1 MNRVYKVIY
10 NRARNLYQ
18 VVSEIVH
25 SRGKTKSLTA
35 QHRHDRL
42 TTSILIALFAM
53 GTSLPVGWAAVTQG
67 DTNAVSGGAVYAEV
81 RPTNDT
87 TTAYV
92 KSNQTTAQNLTKL
105 DTQVKQNAAAIAQK
119 ADTTA
124 LDAKANTSMD
134 NLTDAGKQVIQ
145 ALLAIQGSDNVTVSS
160 TADDTNKTKTFT
172 ITVKI
177 DDTVA
182 SGKTGLVTSGTVY
195 SEVRPSKDGTYADGT
210 YVKIAKTTGENLIA
224 LDNQVST
231 NTTAINGL
239 KDLSNISTKGKTVI
253 KKLLSVVGD
262 NDQVTVTPS
271 DDTTSGTRTYKV
283 TVKKD
288 GAITADSD
296 NLVTGKTVYEY
307 LSTNIGTLAQ
317 NGNYIKQADSV
328 SANLSTLDTQIKNV
342 IDAVGLDPDNT
353 KTSYT
358 SKLNKYFKVN
368 PKVTTDTTTTYEP
381 DAAANGTNSVAIG
394 PSAQAGEKTTDT
406 TTSTST
412 TTVTGGTS
420 STAIGDSAKANGNQ
434 SVALGYNSQVLNA
447 SGSTTAVSGST
458 AIGNGAKVEGSSDS
472 TALGTSATVDTASN
486 AMALGRSATINKTA
500 TSGVAI
506 GNGAVT
512 GSADTTKTV
521 DNVTYNVKAAGG
533 VDSVAIGTNASSAGN
548 TSIALGNGAA
558 IENDTNGNYQAVVKS
573 DDVAIGTGAKTS
585 ASDSSTAIGKEA
597 KVSQSTDAMAIGSG
611 AKVTTANNAMA
622 LGKDATA
629 DSAADSIAMGTK
641 AKTISAD
648 TIAIGQSTSAEG
660 ANSVVIG
667 KNAKTITEGGNA
679 IGSGSAASGNSTAI
693 GQSATANNYN
703 AVAIGNNATAN
714 ADKSISLGYN
724 AGVGTSEGKG
734 ETQNAGSLIAIGT
747 SSGNN
752 VSGMQN
758 VAIGEGAGSNVKS
771 SYNIAIGT
779 QAGYGINYASDD
791 KTQNGFNV
799 SVGYKA
805 NYQENSAN
813 IMYSTALGNE
823 ANASNYSVAVGNRAK
838 AGGAHTVAIGED
850 AQAADASSV
859 ALGQNASAADGNI
872 AIGNG
877 SSAPAVS
884 TLGTV
889 KTVTVDGTTVNYVYD
904 ANGNQFKSAFTY
916 KPLQADSHYVS
927 VGSGTLTRRISN
939 VADGVFDS
947 DAATVGQLNSLNEL
961 LQATD
966 TKVGLNKAYFEEKFT
981 NLNTTIDA
989 SKTHYFSI
997 SESSDNLSANKDN
1010 KGAISNKADAM
1021 AIGPNANAT
1030 NVKSLA
1036 VGNNVYANGLR
1047 SIAIGTAPNPTKDS
1061 AGTTT
1066 THNTSADGENSI
1078 ALGTSTTAQAANSI
1092 AIGTRAQTYTTDT
1105 TGNTSVSSVAIGNL
1119 ATTAGNQSVALGYNA
1134 TVKYNYGTAI
1144 GAEALASGDDAVAIG
1159 KGSKAYSTDSTAIG
1173 QDNSIT
1179 GNNVY
1184 GLGSS
1189 NEMKGKWGAIT
1200 QSGVSGYKNII
1211 TSVSDQDTTNALTG
1225 IYMTGNSNTLNQN
1238 VKYNVMQDITVQGSS
1253 NTIDGGAGGTS
1264 SHQNT
1269 LSQIAV
1275 VGFGNTVQGKS
1286 SDNGKTNSIK
1296 DVTIL
1301 GYNNKVDANTDTT
1314 VDFSNT
1320 QILGNNVA
1328 ATLGN
1333 SVYLGNNA
1341 AYVQPNGPDQN
1352 AIDAA
1357 KTKADTAAEASDEY
1371 KAAVTD
1377 EDKATIKAQYE
1388 AKYLYKLRVQAMEAK
1403 GTTAGMNSYNTD
1415 ETYGNGTN
1423 YTYAGSN
1430 PTGVITVG
1438 SVGSERRIQNVAAGL
1453 VSATS
1458 TDAVNGSQLYAL
1470 TRQIR
1475 FGGDNSTFGKTT
1487 AADDQNV
1494 VARGSNET
1502 ISITGGSDA
1511 VTASTTDGKTTYT
1524 VDAAKLTGN
1533 NIAVVADKDANALHV
1548 QLASNLKDLNTAQLG
1563 SGNGESYKETIK
1575 LDGTGTSGGQMTLAS
1590 ADGTVKT
1597 TLDTTGITIANGP
1610 KFTSSGIDAANQQI
1624 HRVTAGTDDADA
1636 ANVGQV
1642 NAAAAEATTEV
1653 KAGTNASL
1661 GTVETNANDKHKIYT
1676 VNVDNLAVKANG
1688 TGTTTVALANGIN
1701 FKNGT
1706 NTTSA
1711 VDSNGNVTIDT
1722 KNLALKANGT
1732 NTATVTMDNGI
1743 NFKNGTNTTA
1753 TVGADGTVTI
1763 SASHNKLDSASYAA
1777 SKPSDTSNQTTVKLK
1792 DTDNNETTLNLTDTY
1807 TTVSKNTDHTISFK
1821 RNDGST
1827 PVSISL
1833 DDLNGASKEALT
1845 AAAAKATTTVI
1856 QGNNVDS
1863 VEDDTTSADGHHI
1876 YKVNVSNLGV
1886 KVADGQKKSVALSD
1900 GLVFGNGTNT
1910 TASVGDNGAITF
1922 NVSNEAIKTQAKDA
1936 IDVVKGNDNV
1946 TIDTTTSTDGTK
1958 KTFTI
1963 SAKDTYTT
1971 VTKDDDKK
1979 TVTFTRNDGNSQ
1991 TVSLND
1997 LGGITAAQDKYITG
2011 GTVSYDTN
2019 GNGTAALTGTNG
2031 ITASITGLKDTKVSS
2046 GAATYVG
2053 TQGDASGS
2061 ATLTMNDG
2069 SKATIS
2075 GLKDDYITSAA
2086 VGTETNHVTMT
2097 RLGGTVDLNLNPIL
2111 EKYSLSDYHL
2121 VGAGTTHDQP
2131 YAVDSN
2137 GTVTLNVVDDKNPT
2151 GTPKTIQIT
2160 GLASQTGVNAGRTT
2174 VTSSDSSVKVLDS
2187 TANSDTHTYDIKVD
2201 YSKIPANMKV
2211 QYSGDNGTSGSN
2223 TMNTATA
2230 FSGTANQIVTTA
2242 TDGKVSFK
2250 LADDIS
2256 GIKSVTTGYSKLN
2269 TDGLT
2274 VTNGPTFTKS
2284 NIDAN
2289 SQQIHRVTAGTV
2301 DTDAANVGQ
2310 VKAAT
2315 TAVKAGTNASLGTT
2329 TTDATDNHKIYTV
2342 NVDNLALSQNDAK
2355 VGTGVALK
2363 NGLNFKDGT
2372 NTTASVTAD
2381 GKVSFSISN
2390 DAIKAQAKD
2399 AVVLAGGDN
2408 VTIGT
2413 PTDEN
2418 NVKTYTV
2425 SVSDLKLQADGAD
2438 KATRKL
2444 ADGINFAGGTNTM
2457 ADVTADGKVT
2467 YDLKDSISLNQV
2479 QTGESKL
2486 NTNGLTIT
2494 GGPKVL
2500 KSGIDAG
2507 NKQITNVASGG
2518 TVESN
2523 AATIGDLKKAIETAS
2538 AGTTASGFKTK
2549 GNYGEAVT
2557 SRLDKQLN
2565 VVGDVDT
2572 TKVAKDDLS
2581 NGNVGVVTSTDM
2593 NGNATL
2599 TVKLNKD
2606 INLGENGSV
2615 TTGSTLM
2622 NKTGITNGNMSLGAD
2637 GLTIQNGPKFTNN
2650 GINAANQKV
2659 TGVANGTDPNDAVN
2673 VSQLE
2678 AVKSD
2683 VTAGWK
2689 IAGKNALG
2697 TDLTANIGKGKTVSY
2712 AGGKYATATLS
2723 VDSTTGNATVAVNAV
2738 TNTLSVGAD
2747 GKITSNGDGLT
2758 TTGAVKDAIN
2768 GAYWTIQAGN
2778 ATGNA
2783 QKVSAGST
2791 ITFNAGSNLS
2801 LSQDGTK
2808 FTYALNTDLQDMT
2821 SVTAKDQKDNTAV
2834 LTGEGL
2840 KVSDKDGNS
2849 LTQHATEIRL
2859 HDATKAAT
2867 DTTTDVV
2874 LNKQGL
2880 QNGGHTIT
2888 GVANGTVDA
2897 NSQDAI
2903 NGSQL
2908 YELQQKVTNG
2918 WKITGDDTT
2927 KASNIGNDKTVS
2939 FVNGDNSYIKAKV
2952 DTTNTGATVSY
2963 TAQTASL
2970 TTTDGKAALTGTTDG
2985 LVTGTNLTSVL
2996 NSLSWT
3002 AQSSQVGSG
3011 QNNGSTLQSITAGSK
3026 VGFIAGNNMILTQ
3039 DGTNFTYALN
3049 SSLTGMNTIAFT
3061 GLGSGAS
3068 NLTIGLQN
3076 GGGANPDKG
3085 YYITGLSNTKWDQSN
3100 YEGTR
3105 AATEAQLREAIDK
3118 VSAATGTGGFG
3129 LTADDGANNGGEKK
3143 VTQTLGRTIAIQ
3155 GDGTYG
3161 ADGTVVKQGNIS
3173 TVAYTDNAGPT
3184 GAIKVKLNN
3193 DIDLSEAGSLT
3204 IGASKVSAGSIVL
3217 DNTGDAAKKI
3227 ALNSTAGTASIG
3239 GVTVNGAA
3247 KTVMGLANTTWDG
3260 TAVSGRAA
3268 TEDQLAKAISD
3279 ASTQASNS
3287 ELHIR
3292 KGTYDVGK
3300 DKDGQDLA
3308 DPKGKNSVSIDVVN
3322 AKGAVDGQ
3330 VVINDVAKASELG
3343 TVGELADN
3351 LKNPAGGS
3359 TTVVQA
3365 VNKVNQKVDDS
3376 LKQVNGDVTNAVTEA
3391 KKHTEVQS
3399 VDSDN
3404 NVTIDGT
3411 TTNADGGTVYKLGLN
3426 KQHMNL
3432 DKVHIYGTEGK
3443 VTAKDVEAETVKTG
3457 NTTVADGR
3465 VVVGGDGDN
3474 GIKIEANGDQQTIS
3488 GLSNTTWNGR
3498 AVSGRAATE
3507 DQLQQA
3513 VENATATAAQ
3523 NEQHIQ
3529 AGNYNVGQGK
3539 GLDGKAIDK
3548 NSVAINV
3555 VSGDGTKPGDV
3566 KGQVVINNV
3575 AKADELGDVAK
3586 LNDTVKNADGR
3597 PTSTVDAINNLDK
3610 RVETTVGDNVYSGV
3624 KGKEIADG
3632 DSATTAIGKL
3642 NNRMNDIYT
3651 TAGQHSSVSTADTNL
3666 TLSESKNA
3674 SGGTDYKIGL
3684 NKDQINL
3691 GNLTIKGN
3699 EGSIEAKSIKSDSFT
3714 AGDTVVNKDGI
3725 KVGDQSALTG
3735 DSLKVNGKTYVDD
3748 KGVNANGQ
3756 VIRNV
3761 GDGKD
3766 DGDVV
3771 NVKQVNDLAAR
3782 QGEVI
3787 GQNAAHINQLDRAV
3801 NRLDSRINRVGAG
3814 AAALAALHPGN
3825 YDPDDKVDFAAG
3837 FGNYRGESAAAVGM
3851 YYHPD
3856 ETTTMSVGASFGGG
3870 ENMVNAGIT
3879 WKMGKDSGHMRTQAA
3894 TKAVPVQ
3901 FVAAPTQTTQPTG
3914 QIEGTKTPQPVT
3926 AVTTTASGQQVPI
3939 VAAYLPSVDNSTR
3952 AENDELKELLARQTA
3967 ILEKL
3972 AEQKTAAAPA
3982 AAAAPVSG
3990 EDLFP
3995 DVPENHWAYDFVAKL
4010 AKAGALKDCR
4020 VEDPANNPMLT
4031 RNDFAQ
4037 ILYTALKNGATKNPA
4052 LNKDNGLNRLASEF
4066 RAELK
4071 NVKR

>member
-1 MNRVYKVIY
+1 MYTELRSGITSTNTID
-10 NRARNLYQ
+10 A
-18 VVSEIVH
+18 
-25 SRGKTKSLTA
+25 GKT
-35 QHRHDRL
+35 
-42 TTSILIALFAM
+42 
-53 GTSLPVGWAAVTQG
+53 V
-67 DTNAVSGGAVYAEV
+67 
-81 RPTNDT
+81 
-87 TTAYV
+87 
-92 KSNQTTAQNLTKL
+92 AQNLNAL
-105 DTQVKQNAAAIAQK
+105 DQAIGKIAADGTYNYIAASNPVSTNLTTLDIQVKTNAAAISTETTARTN
-119 ADTTA
+119 ADTA
-124 LDAKANTSMD
+124 L
-134 NLTDAGKQVIQ
+134 
-145 ALLAIQGSDNVTVSS
+145 SD
-160 TADDTNKTKTFT
+160 
-172 ITVKI
+172 
-177 DDTVA
+177 
-182 SGKTGLVTSGTVY
+182 
-195 SEVRPSKDGTYADGT
+195 R
-210 YVKIAKTTGENLIA
+210 
-224 LDNQVST
+224 
-231 NTTAINGL
+231 
-239 KDLSNISTKGKTVI
+239 
-253 KKLLSVVGD
+253 
-262 NDQVTVTPS
+262 
-271 DDTTSGTRTYKV
+271 
-283 TVKKD
+283 
-288 GAITADSD
+288 
-296 NLVTGKTVYEY
+296 
-307 LSTNIGTLAQ
+307 IGTLDA
-317 NGNYIKQADSV
+317 NGKYIQKDASI
-328 SANLSTLDTQIKNV
+328 SSNLSTLDTQVKSNAGAIQTNTSNISTNTTNISANKTA
-342 IDAVGLDPDNT
+342 IDELKTSTTTNLATKADVNASNLTSLSDTDLTAWGTALGKGTIAAGSKQLVTGETIYNELTNELTPTGTVYYISSAKTTAARLTTLDNT
-353 KTSYT
+353 LKTFADQLGVDLSNNTNLANQLY
-358 SKLNKYFKVN
+358 KYFKVN
-368 PKVTTDTTTTYEP
+368 PKVTTDTTTTYDH

-394 PSAQAGEKTTDT
+394 PSAQAGEKTTDA
-406 TTSTST
+406 TTSA

-420 STAIGDSAKANGNQ
+420 STAIGDSAKANGDQ
-434 SVALGYNSQVLNA
+434 SVALGYNSQVLNV
-447 SGSTTAVSGST
+447 SGSTTAVSGSN
-458 AIGNGAKVEGSSDS
+458 AIGNGAKVEGGSDS
-472 TALGTSATVDTASN
+472 TALGTNAAVDTASN
-486 AMALGRSATINKTA
+486 AMALGTSATINKTA

-533 VDSVAIGTNASSAGN
+533 EDSVAIGTSASNAGN
-548 TSIALGNGAA
+548 TSIALGKGAA
-558 IENDTNGNYQAVVKS
+558 IENDTDGSYQAVVKS
-573 DDVAIGTGAKTS
+573 DDIAIGTGAKTS
-585 ASDSSTAIGKEA
+585 ASDSSTAIGKSA
-597 KVSQSTDAMAIGSG
+597 TVSQSTDAMAIGSSATVG
-611 AKVTTANNAMA
+611 ASSNNAMA
-622 LGKDATA
+622 LGKGAA
-629 DSAADSIAMGTK
+629 VSSGAADSIAMGTS
-641 AKTISAD
+641 AKTVSAD
-648 TIAIGQSTSAEG
+648 TIAIGQNTSATG

-667 KNAKTITEGGNA
+667 KGATTTVEGGNA
-679 IGSGSAASGNSTAI
+679 IGSSSTASGSSTAI

-714 ADKSISLGYN
+714 ADKSISLGYE

-758 VAIGEGAGSNVKS
+758 VAIGENAGSNVKS
-771 SYNIAIGT
+771 SYNVAIGS

-791 KTQNGFNV
+791 KSQNGYNV
-799 SVGYKA
+799 SIGYRA

-813 IMYSTALGNE
+813 IMFSTALGNE
-823 ANASNYSVAVGNRAK
+823 ANASNYA
-838 AGGAHTVAIGED
+838 VAIGD
-850 AQAADASSV
+850 KAKASGTYSLALGDTAQANDTESIAF
-859 ALGQNASAADGNI
+859 GHNASASDGNI

-889 KTVTVDGTTVNYVYD
+889 KAVTVDGTTVNYVYD

-916 KPLQADSHYVS
+916 KPLQADSHYIS
-927 VGSGTLTRRISN
+927 VGNSTLTRRISN

-966 TKVGLNKAYFEEKFT
+966 TKVGLTKDYFEQKFT
-981 NLNTTIDA
+981 DLNTTIDS

-997 SESSDNLSANKDN
+997 SESSDNLSGNKDN
-1010 KGAISNKADAM
+1010 TGATSNKADAM

-1036 VGNNVYANGLR
+1036 VGNNVYATGLR
-1047 SIAIGTAPNPTKDS
+1047 SIAIGTAPNPTTDA
-1061 AGTTT
+1061 AGKTT
-1066 THNTSADGENSI
+1066 THNTSAEGENSI
-1078 ALGTSTTAQAANSI
+1078 ALGTSTTAQADNSV

-1105 TGNTSVSSVAIGNL
+1105 KSGKTGARSVAIGNL
-1119 ATTAGNQSVALGYNA
+1119 ATTAGDESVALGYSA

-1144 GAEALASGDDAVAIG
+1144 GKEALASGVDAVAIG
-1159 KGSKAYSTDSTAIG
+1159 KGSKAYSTDSMAIG
-1173 QDNSIT
+1173 QDNTVI

-1189 NEMKGKWGAIT
+1189 NSFSGEWESII
-1200 QSGVSGYKNII
+1200 QSGVSGYKNTI

-1225 IYMTGNSNTLNQN
+1225 IYMTGNSNIFNQN

-1269 LSQIAV
+1269 LSQIAI
-1275 VGFGNTVQGKS
+1275 VGSGNTVQGKS
-1286 SDNGKTNSIK
+1286 SDDGKTNNIK

-1320 QILGNNVA
+1320 QILGNNVT

-1341 AYVQPNGPDQN
+1341 AYVQPNGPAQD
-1352 AIDAA
+1352 AIDPA

-1371 KAAVTD
+1371 KAATKD

-1415 ETYGNGTN
+1415 ETYGNGTS

-1430 PTGVITVG
+1430 PAGVVTVG

-1475 FGGDNSTFGKTT
+1475 FGGDNSSFGKTT
-1487 AADDQNV
+1487 AAEDQNV

-1511 VTASTTDGKTTYT
+1511 VTSSTYT

-1563 SGNGESYKETIK
+1563 SGSGDSYKETIK
-1575 LDGTGTSGGQMTLAS
+1575 LDGTDTTNGGTLELKDATGANGVTLRTSGTTTTADVNGTATTRLLVNDKTVATTDDGLKFGGDTGTDSALKLNNKLNVKGGTTDASKLTDNNIGVVSDGSGTLTVKLNKNVNLGTDGS
-1590 ADGTVKT
+1590 LTTGTVSAT
-1597 TLDTTGITIANGP
+1597 TVATGSSTLDTNGLTITGGP
-1610 KFTSSGIDAANQQI
+1610 KFTSNGINANNQQI
-1624 HRVTAGTDDADA
+1624 KGVTAGTDDTDA
-1636 ANVGQV
+1636 ANYSQIKK
-1642 NAAAAEATTEV
+1642 ATTTLTTGKNGNV
-1653 KAGTNASL
+1653 NVTTNTTPTAD
-1661 GTVETNANDKHKIYT
+1661 GHTNYT
-1676 VNVDNLAVKANG
+1676 IAVDNLKLKAT
-1688 TGTTTVALANGIN
+1688 TGDTSVALADGIN

-1711 VDSNGNVTIDT
+1711 VDASGNVTIDT
-1722 KNLALKANGT
+1722 KNLTLKANGGT
-1732 NTATVTMDNGI
+1732 PATVTMYGGI
-1743 NFKNGTNTTA
+1743 NFKDGKNTTA
-1753 TVGADGTVTI
+1753 SVGTDGTVTI
-1763 SASHNKLDSASYAA
+1763 NATHNKLDSASYTA
-1777 SKPSDTSNQTTVKLK
+1777 SKPSDASNQTTVKLK
-1792 DTDNNETTLNLTDTY
+1792 DTDGNETTLNLTDTY
-1807 TTVSKNTDHTISFK
+1807 TSVSKNTDHTITFK
-1821 RNDGST
+1821 RNDGSD

-1845 AAAAKATTTVI
+1845 TAAAKATTTVI

-1863 VEDDTTSADGHHI
+1863 VDDTTSADGHHI

-1922 NVSNEAIKTQAKDA
+1922 NVSNDAIKTQAKDA
-1936 IDVVKGNDNV
+1936 INVVKGNNNV
-1946 TIDTTTSTDGTK
+1946 TVDTTTSTDGLS

-1963 SAKDTYTT
+1963 SATHNTLKSATLTKGANDVSTLTITGNDGDSASVNIKNTHLT
-1971 VTKDDDKK
+1971 VTKDSNAK
-1979 TVTFTRNDGNSQ
+1979 TVTFTSNDG
-1991 TVSLND
+1991 T
-1997 LGGITAAQDKYITG
+1997 TP
-2011 GTVSYDTN
+2011 
-2019 GNGTAALTGTNG
+2019 
-2031 ITASITGLKDTKVSS
+2031 
-2046 GAATYVG
+2046 AT
-2053 TQGDASGS
+2053 
-2061 ATLTMNDG
+2061 TL
-2069 SKATIS
+2069 
-2075 GLKDDYITSAA
+2075 
-2086 VGTETNHVTMT
+2086 
-2097 RLGGTVDLNLNPIL
+2097 
-2111 EKYSLSDYHL
+2111 SLSDF
-2121 VGAGTTHDQP
+2121 GA
-2131 YAVDSN
+2131 A
-2137 GTVTLNVVDDKNPT
+2137 
-2151 GTPKTIQIT
+2151 
-2160 GLASQTGVNAGRTT
+2160 
-2174 VTSSDSSVKVLDS
+2174 S
-2187 TANSDTHTYDIKVD
+2187 TAD
-2201 YSKIPANMKV
+2201 
-2211 QYSGDNGTSGSN
+2211 
-2223 TMNTATA
+2223 MN
-2230 FSGTANQIVTTA
+2230 
-2242 TDGKVSFK
+2242 
-2250 LADDIS
+2250 
-2256 GIKSVTTGYSKLN
+2256 
-2269 TDGLT
+2269 
-2274 VTNGPTFTKS
+2274 
-2284 NIDAN
+2284 
-2289 SQQIHRVTAGTV
+2289 
-2301 DTDAANVGQ
+2301 AA
-2310 VKAAT
+2310 KAAAST
-2315 TAVKAGTNASLGTT
+2315 EIKAGTNASLGTVET
-2329 TTDATDNHKIYTV
+2329 NQTDQHKIYTV
-2342 NVDNLALSQNDAK
+2342 NVDNLGLKQN
-2355 VGTGVALK
+2355 GTAAGTVTLANGV
-2363 NGLNFKDGT
+2363 NFADGT
-2372 NTTASVTAD
+2372 NTSA
-2381 GKVSFSISN
+2381 
-2390 DAIKAQAKD
+2390 
-2399 AVVLAGGDN
+2399 
-2408 VTIGT
+2408 
-2413 PTDEN
+2413 
-2418 NVKTYTV
+2418 TV
-2425 SVSDLKLQADGAD
+2425 S
-2438 KATRKL
+2438 
-2444 ADGINFAGGTNTM
+2444 
-2457 ADVTADGKVT
+2457 DGKVT
-2467 YDLKDSISLNQV
+2467 FDLKKDITGIDTVTASNSIQAGNVKVGKQGTDSKNYVTGLDNKDWTVGQTTYEAGRAATEDQLKAVSDKVASGFQV
-2479 QTGESKL
+2479 TDGTTSANIGTDKKVTF
-2486 NTNGLTIT
+2486 TNGNYTTAKVAQATDGANVQYDINTATLNAGSDGQITAPTIDGVAT
-2494 GGPKVL
+2494 AANVASAINSAAWNIKANDGAATAIKAGTTVGL
-2500 KSGIDAG
+2500 KAG
-2507 NKQITNVASGG
+2507 NNLTLSQSDTDFTYTLNDTLTGIKSLATVAQDGVTTTLTAGGVTIASSGTGNKSVSLTADGLNNGGKQITDVESGGDTDTNAANISDVKRLVQASASGTTETG
-2518 TVESN
+2518 FNVKGDD
-2523 AATIGDLKKAIETAS
+2523 ATAKKVKL
-2538 AGTTASGFKTK
+2538 G
-2549 GNYGEAVT
+2549 
-2557 SRLDKQLN
+2557 KQLN
-2565 VVGDVDT
+2565 VVGGTNDT
-2572 TKVAKDDLS
+2572 DKLS
-2581 NGNVGVVTSTDM
+2581 NGNIGVVTTDDGQ
-2593 NGNATL
+2593 GNATL
-2599 TVKLNKD
+2599 TVKLNKN
-2606 INLGENGSV
+2606 INLDSVKAGNTTLDTNGVSNGKMSLTGTGMTITDTDASKQVSV
-2615 TTGSTLM
+2615 TTNGVSMGSQRIQNVANAEVDTDAATLGQVKNARTVVAGGSNVASVTSSEGANNQMTYTVNVNNLSVKANKEAAKSVTLKNGLTFNNGTNTTASVGNNGEVKYDLNSTL
-2622 NKTGITNGNMSLGAD
+2622 TGLTSVTAGNSTLDTN
-2637 GLTIQNGPKFTNN
+2637 GLTIKEGT
-2650 GINAANQKV
+2650 ASKV
-2659 TGVANGTDPNDAVN
+2659 VITSGNVTMGGNVIHNVGAGQVGTDAVN
-2673 VSQLE
+2673 KDQLDALQTQVNGGWNLAGNNAE
-2678 AVKSD
+2678 GTA
-2683 VTAGWK
+2683 VTAK
-2689 IAGKNALG
+2689 IGA
-2697 TDLTANIGKGKTVSY
+2697 GKTVTY
-2712 AGGKYATATLS
+2712 GDGNYTKS
-2723 VDSTTGNATVAVNAV
+2723 VVTKDDSTGNATVKVDV
-2738 TNTLSVGAD
+2738 
-2747 GKITSNGDGLT
+2747 
-2758 TTGAVKDAIN
+2758 TTGTFGSGTGDKAGTVTATANGLATTQDVADAIN
-2768 GAYWTIQAGN
+2768 SASWTIQDGN
-2778 ATGNA
+2778 NPGNA
-2783 QKVSAGST
+2783 QQVKAGDTVSLKAGD
-2791 ITFNAGSNLS
+2791 NLS
-2801 LSQDGTK
+2801 LDQNGK
-2808 FTYALNTDLQDMT
+2808 GFTYKLNKTLDGMT
-2821 SVTAKDQKDNTAV
+2821 SVTTVDDKQNTSV
-2834 LTGEGL
+2834 LNSEGL
-2840 KVSDKDGNS
+2840 KVSDKEGNS
-2849 LTQHATEIRL
+2849 LTQHATEIRI
-2859 HDATKAAT
+2859 HDSSAKKD

-2874 LNKQGL
+2874 LKKDGL
-2880 QNGGHTIT
+2880 HNGGHTIT
-2888 GVANGTVDA
+2888 GVADGTIGE

-2903 NGSQL
+2903 NGSQF
-2908 YELQQKVTNG
+2908 YKLQQTVTNG
-2918 WKITGDDTT
+2918 GWNITGEDTSKST
-2927 KASNIGNDKTVS
+2927 HIGNDKTVS
-2939 FVNGDNSYIKAKV
+2939 FKNGANTTVEVSGADTGVDVKVNVNTTAISTGDDHKAAAS
-2952 DTTNTGATVSY
+2952 GSGLATANDVVSAINNAAWNVKKNGE
-2963 TAQTASL
+2963 TAQQV
-2970 TTTDGKAALTGTTDG
+2970 KAGDT
-2985 LVTGTNLTSVL
+2985 VT
-2996 NSLSWT
+2996 
-3002 AQSSQVGSG
+3002 
-3011 QNNGSTLQSITAGSK
+3011 
-3026 VGFIAGNNMILTQ
+3026 FDAGNNIVLTQ
-3039 DGTNFTYALN
+3039 NGTSFTYGLASDVNTKSIRLGG
-3049 SSLTGMNTIAFT
+3049 SQDTSGSWTGGIF
-3061 GLGSGAS
+3061 
-3068 NLTIGLQN
+3068 IGKQI
-3076 GGGANPDKG
+3076 GGGANHNEG
-3085 YYITGLSNTKWDQSN
+3085 NYITGLDNTSWDLSKVVDN
-3100 YEGTR
+3100 R
-3105 AATEAQLREAIDK
+3105 AATEAQLKAAINQITLKEQNGGFALKDESGTEKGK
-3118 VSAATGTGGFG
+3118 VS
-3129 LTADDGANNGGEKK
+3129 
-3143 VTQTLGRTIAIQ
+3143 QTLGNAIAIV
-3155 GDGTYG
+3155 GDTEYESDGKTVKKAG
-3161 ADGTVVKQGNIS
+3161 NITTEADGTNVG
-3173 TVAYTDNAGPT
+3173 G
-3184 GAIKVKLNN
+3184 IKVKLNKN
-3193 DIDLSEAGSLT
+3193 LDLSDEGSLRV
-3204 IGASKVSAGSIVL
+3204 GSSKVSNGAIQLGE
-3217 DNTGDAAKKI
+3217 DASANKI
-3227 ALNSTAGTASIG
+3227 LMDSTNGTASIG
-3239 GVTVNGAA
+3239 GVTVNGAE
-3247 KTVMGLANTTWDG
+3247 KTVNGLSNTKWTGKAVDG
-3260 TAVSGRAA
+3260 QAA
-3268 TEDQLAKAISD
+3268 TENQLVEAINEAK
-3279 ASTQASNS
+3279 TQAANS
-3287 ELHIR
+3287 ELHIK
-3292 KGTYDVGK
+3292 KGVYAIGK
-3300 DKDGQDLA
+3300 DSNGQDIT
-3308 DPKGKNSVSIDVVN
+3308 DKTSKNSVSIDVVN

-3351 LKNPAGGS
+3351 LKNPNGGP

-3432 DKVHIYGTEGK
+3432 DKIHIYGTEGK

-3465 VVVGGDGDN
+3465 VVVGGDN
-3474 GIKIEANGDQQTIS
+3474 GIKIEANDGQQTIS
-3488 GLSNTTWNGR
+3488 GLSNRTWNGR

-3539 GLDGKAIDK
+3539 GLDGKAIGK

-3575 AKADELGDVAK
+3575 AKADELGNVAK

-3610 RVETTVGDNVYSGV
+3610 RVETKVGDNVYSNV
-3624 KGKEIADG
+3624 AGKEIADG

-3651 TAGQHSSVSTADTNL
+3651 TAGQHSSVSTTDTNL

-3691 GNLTIKGN
+3691 GNVTIKGN
-3699 EGSIEAKSIKSDSFT
+3699 EGSIETKSIKSDSFT

-3748 KGVNANGQ
+3748 KGVDANGQ

-3766 DGDVV
+3766 DGDAV

-3837 FGNYRGESAAAVGM
+3837 FGNYRGASAAAVGM

-3914 QIEGTKTPQPVT
+3914 KTEGTKTPQPVT

-3939 VAAYLPSVDNSTR
+3939 VAAYLPSVDNSTQ

>member
-35 QHRHDRL
+35 QHRHERL

-53 GTSLPVGWAAVTQG
+53 GTSLPVGWAA
-67 DTNAVSGGAVYAEV
+67 DTAG
-81 RPTNDT
+81 TT
-87 TTAYV
+87 TTATDPTTVEDAKVDASNLSDKNKTAWRTALGGGEVAEDDAKLIAGQDIYKELRPIAATSETLTYV
-92 KSNQTTAQNLTKL
+92 SADKSTADNLKNLDIQLGTNTTAISTLNTTIGTITSGTYTTDSTVAGNLGKL
-105 DTQVKQNAAAIAQK
+105 DTQVEKNAEQLKKNAE
-119 ADTTA
+119 
-124 LDAKANTSMD
+124 
-134 NLTDAGKQVIQ
+134 
-145 ALLAIQGSDNVTVSS
+145 
-160 TADDTNKTKTFT
+160 
-172 ITVKI
+172 
-177 DDTVA
+177 
-182 SGKTGLVTSGTVY
+182 GL
-195 SEVRPSKDGTYADGT
+195 
-210 YVKIAKTTGENLIA
+210 
-224 LDNQVST
+224 
-231 NTTAINGL
+231 
-239 KDLSNISTKGKTVI
+239 
-253 KKLLSVVGD
+253 
-262 NDQVTVTPS
+262 
-271 DDTTSGTRTYKV
+271 
-283 TVKKD
+283 
-288 GAITADSD
+288 
-296 NLVTGKTVYEY
+296 
-307 LSTNIGTLAQ
+307 
-317 NGNYIKQADSV
+317 
-328 SANLSTLDTQIKNV
+328 
-342 IDAVGLDPDNT
+342 
-353 KTSYT
+353 
-358 SKLNKYFKVN
+358 
-368 PKVTTDTTTTYEP
+368 
-381 DAAANGTNSVAIG
+381 
-394 PSAQAGEKTTDT
+394 KTTDA
-406 TTSTST
+406 TTSA

-420 STAIGDSAKANGNQ
+420 STAIGDSAKANGDQ
-434 SVALGYNSQVLNA
+434 SVALGYNSQVLNTTDQSGKTTA
-447 SGSTTAVSGST
+447 TISGSTAIGSSAKVNGATDATAIGTSAQVNETATGGIAFGKNAVTGEDKGTVTVDDVTADVAAVGGENSVALGTAAKASGNTALALGNGAQVNNYTTQSGTTVTKTVNSGST
-458 AIGNGAKVEGSSDS
+458 AIGNGAIVTG
-472 TALGTSATVDTASN
+472 ANNAVAFGTSATV
-486 AMALGRSATINKTA
+486 
-500 TSGVAI
+500 
-506 GNGAVT
+506 T
-512 GSADTTKTV
+512 GTGTNSD
-521 DNVTYNVKAAGG
+521 
-533 VDSVAIGTNASSAGN
+533 DSMAIGT
-548 TSIALGNGAA
+548 
-558 IENDTNGNYQAVVKS
+558 
-573 DDVAIGTGAKTS
+573 S
-585 ASDSSTAIGKEA
+585 AS
-597 KVSQSTDAMAIGSG
+597 V
-611 AKVTTANNAMA
+611 
-622 LGKDATA
+622 AT
-629 DSAADSIAMGTK
+629 AADSIAFG
-641 AKTISAD
+641 
-648 TIAIGQSTSAEG
+648 TSAAVASG
-660 ANSVVIG
+660 AN
-667 KNAKTITEGGNA
+667 
-679 IGSGSAASGNSTAI
+679 
-693 GQSATANNYN
+693 N
-703 AVAIGNNATAN
+703 AVAIGNTAKAN
-714 ADKSISLGYN
+714 TSNTTAIGYN
-724 AGVGTSEGKG
+724 ASATGAGAVAIGENTTTETEGGITIGSGTKVSGKSIVIGYATDYNGKAVNTESQNTDAIAIGNGAQANANESVSIGHQAGKG
-734 ETQNAGSLIAIGT
+734 TTEGRTSGYGSLIAIGT
-747 SSGNN
+747 NAGNN
-752 VSGMQN
+752 VKGMQN
-758 VAIGEGAGSNVKS
+758 VALGSGAGSNVKS
-771 SYNIAIGT
+771 SYNVAIGSN
-779 QAGYGINYASDD
+779 AGAGINYAAATDANP
-791 KTQNGFNV
+791 QNGYNV
-799 SVGYKA
+799 SIGYEA
-805 NYQENSAN
+805 NYQSADDNAKNIAESIAIGHSAN
-813 IMYSTALGNE
+813 AVS
-823 ANASNYSVAVGNRAK
+823 NATAVGYQATASGDKSMAFGYNATAADTDSIAIGDK
-838 AGGAHTVAIGED
+838 ASAGG
-850 AQAADASSV
+850 
-859 ALGQNASAADGNI
+859 GNI
-872 AIGNG
+872 AIGHGSQAPSVTTYTSSYLTNNTTLNG
-877 SSAPAVS
+877 YIS
-884 TLGTV
+884 LGG
-889 KTVTVDGTTVNYVYD
+889 KTTATSNDRI
-904 ANGNQFKSAFTY
+904 
-916 KPLQADSHYVS
+916 L
-927 VGSGTLTRRISN
+927 RRITN
-939 VADGVFDS
+939 VADGS
-947 DAATVGQLNSLNEL
+947 DDQDAVTVAQLK
-961 LQATD
+961 QAYTNLEGTIKTTD
-966 TKVGLNKAYFEEKFT
+966 TKISDTYTQEA
-981 NLNTTIDA
+981 IDSKIATVESKITA
-989 SKTHYFSI
+989 SKTKYFSI
-997 SESSDNLSANKDN
+997 NTSSDTLTGNADSD
-1010 KGAISNKADAM
+1010 GASTTGAADAM
-1021 AIGPNANAT
+1021 AIGPNASAT
-1030 NVKSLA
+1030 SSKA
-1036 VGNNVYANGLR
+1036 VAIGNNV
-1047 SIAIGTAPNPTKDS
+1047 S
-1061 AGTTT
+1061 ATGK
-1066 THNTSADGENSI
+1066 GSI
-1078 ALGTSTTAQAANSI
+1078 ALGTADNPATSATVKEGGNTSANPHVTSAEGANSVAIGTSAIAQTDNSVALGTRASVYTSDVTDPTTGTTTKVGQQSI
-1092 AIGTRAQTYTTDT
+1092 AIGYQSETRNTD
-1105 TGNTSVSSVAIGNL
+1105 AI
-1119 ATTAGNQSVALGYNA
+1119 S
-1134 TVKYNYGTAI
+1134 I
-1144 GAEALASGDDAVAIG
+1144 GSDA
-1159 KGSKAYSTDSTAIG
+1159 KAYSNGSTAVGHSAFAQGADAIVLG
-1173 QDNSIT
+1173 TSSTANGASSGILGKSNT
-1179 GNNVY
+1179 VNGSNTYAVGSENKVNGN
-1184 GLGSS
+1184 
-1189 NEMKGKWGAIT
+1189 WGAVT
-1200 QSGVSGYKNII
+1200 YSGFYGSKNIVNP
-1211 TSVSDQDTTNALTG
+1211 VSDTSGNTKHGMDSLSV
-1225 IYMTGNSNTLNQN
+1225 TGNSNTISQES
-1238 VKYNVMQDITVQGSS
+1238 YSDTVQNIS
-1253 NTIDGGAGGTS
+1253 
-1264 SHQNT
+1264 
-1269 LSQIAV
+1269 
-1275 VGFGNTVQGKS
+1275 
-1286 SDNGKTNSIK
+1286 
-1296 DVTIL
+1296 IL
-1301 GYNNKVDANTDTT
+1301 GNSNSVTGANTDEANAGTT
-1314 VDFSNT
+1314 ANITIIGGDNKVTGRDGAGSDYMGKTWNQLIRTSIIGYGNKVNQAQSTISLANT
-1320 QILGNNVA
+1320 QILGNDVT

-1333 SVYLGNNA
+1333 SVYLGTGA
-1341 AYVQPNGPDQN
+1341 
-1352 AIDAA
+1352 AA
-1357 KTKADTAAEASDEY
+1357 KTANLADATTLTDAEQ
-1371 KAAVTD
+1371 AAVDALDTTGMTD
-1377 EDKATIKAQYE
+1377 TEKATAQANAKATARY
-1388 AKYLYKLRVQAMEAK
+1388 ATNLKAMKAS
-1403 GTTAGMNSYNTD
+1403 GTTAGLQTLNTD
-1415 ETYGNGTN
+1415 TTYDDGTS

-1430 PTGVITVG
+1430 PAGVITVG

-1470 TRQIR
+1470 TRQLR
-1475 FGGDNSTFGKTT
+1475 FGGDNSSFGTTT
-1487 AADDQNV
+1487 ADDKNV

-1502 ISITGGSDA
+1502 LNIIGGEKDA
-1511 VTASTTDGKTTYT
+1511 T
-1524 VDAAKLTGN
+1524 KLTDN
-1533 NIAVVADKDANALHV
+1533 NIGVMADSTNNSLSVK
-1548 QLASNLKDLNTAQLG
+1548 LASDLKKLNTASLGTG
-1563 SGNGESYKETIK
+1563 SGDSYKETIK
-1575 LDGTGTSGGQMTLAS
+1575 LDGTGANGGQMTLAG

-1597 TLDTTGITIANGP
+1597 TLDTTGLTIANGP
-1610 KFTSSGIDAANQQI
+1610 KFTSNGIDAANQQI
-1624 HRVTAGTDDADA
+1624 HRVTAGTDNTDA

-1661 GTVETNANDKHKIYT
+1661 GTVETSATDKHKIYT

-1753 TVGADGTVTI
+1753 TVGTDGTVTI
-1763 SASHNKLDSASYAA
+1763 SATHNKLSTVSAA
-1777 SKPSDTSNQTTVKLK
+1777 TG
-1792 DTDNNETTLNLTDTY
+1792 DNDNVTLTLTDADGNTVTSTDLKNTY
-1807 TTVSKNTDHTISFK
+1807 TTVTKDGTAHTVAFA
-1821 RNDGST
+1821 RNDGT
-1827 PVSISL
+1827 TETLSL
-1833 DDLNGASKEALT
+1833 GDLDGASKGELAT
-1845 AAAAKATTTVI
+1845 AAAKATTQVI
-1856 QGNNVDS
+1856 AGANVSS
-1863 VEDDTTSADGHHI
+1863 VDDTNAGNTDGPHV

-1910 TASVGDNGAITF
+1910 TATVGDNGAITF
-1922 NVSNEAIKTQAKDA
+1922 NVSNDAIKTQAKDA
-1936 IDVVKGNDNV
+1936 INMSAGSNVKV
-1946 TIDTTTSTDGTK
+1946 ETATSTDGLS

-1963 SAKDTYTT
+1963 SATHNALKSATLTPKSNDVSTLTITGKDGDSASVDIKNTHLT
-1971 VTKDDDKK
+1971 VSKDSTAK
-1979 TVTFTRNDGNSQ
+1979 TVTFTSNDG
-1991 TVSLND
+1991 T
-1997 LGGITAAQDKYITG
+1997 TP
-2011 GTVSYDTN
+2011 
-2019 GNGTAALTGTNG
+2019 
-2031 ITASITGLKDTKVSS
+2031 
-2046 GAATYVG
+2046 AT
-2053 TQGDASGS
+2053 
-2061 ATLTMNDG
+2061 TL
-2069 SKATIS
+2069 
-2075 GLKDDYITSAA
+2075 
-2086 VGTETNHVTMT
+2086 
-2097 RLGGTVDLNLNPIL
+2097 
-2111 EKYSLSDYHL
+2111 SLSDF
-2121 VGAGTTHDQP
+2121 GA
-2131 YAVDSN
+2131 A
-2137 GTVTLNVVDDKNPT
+2137 
-2151 GTPKTIQIT
+2151 
-2160 GLASQTGVNAGRTT
+2160 
-2174 VTSSDSSVKVLDS
+2174 S
-2187 TANSDTHTYDIKVD
+2187 TAD
-2201 YSKIPANMKV
+2201 
-2211 QYSGDNGTSGSN
+2211 
-2223 TMNTATA
+2223 MN
-2230 FSGTANQIVTTA
+2230 
-2242 TDGKVSFK
+2242 
-2250 LADDIS
+2250 
-2256 GIKSVTTGYSKLN
+2256 
-2269 TDGLT
+2269 
-2274 VTNGPTFTKS
+2274 
-2284 NIDAN
+2284 
-2289 SQQIHRVTAGTV
+2289 
-2301 DTDAANVGQ
+2301 AA
-2310 VKAAT
+2310 KAAAST
-2315 TAVKAGTNASLGTT
+2315 EVKAGTNASLGTVET
-2329 TTDATDNHKIYTV
+2329 NQTDQHKIYTV
-2342 NVDNLALSQNDAK
+2342 NVDNLGLKQN
-2355 VGTGVALK
+2355 GTAAGTVTLA
-2363 NGLNFKDGT
+2363 NGINFADGT
-2372 NTTASVTAD
+2372 NTLATVSD
-2381 GKVSFSISN
+2381 GKVMFDLQKDIIGIDTVTASNSIQAGNVKVGKQGTDDKNYITGLDNKDWTVGQTTYEAGRAATEDQLKAVSDKVASGFQVTDGTTSANIGTDKKVTFTNGNYTTAKVTQATDGANVQYDINTAALNAGSDGQITAPTIDGVATAANVASAINSAAWNIKAN
-2390 DAIKAQAKD
+2390 DGAATAIKAGTTVGLKAGNNLTLSQNGTDFTYMLNDTLTGIKSLTTAAQD
-2399 AVVLAGGDN
+2399 GVTTTLAASG
-2408 VTIGT
+2408 VTIASSDTG
-2413 PTDEN
+2413 N
-2418 NVKTYTV
+2418 K
-2425 SVSDLKLQADGAD
+2425 SVSL
-2438 KATRKL
+2438 
-2444 ADGINFAGGTNTM
+2444 
-2457 ADVTADGKVT
+2457 TA
-2467 YDLKDSISLNQV
+2467 
-2479 QTGESKL
+2479 
-2486 NTNGLTIT
+2486 NGLNN
-2494 GGPKVL
+2494 GG
-2500 KSGIDAG
+2500 
-2507 NKQITNVASGG
+2507 KQITDVASGG
-2518 TVESN
+2518 DTDTN
-2523 AATIGDLKKAIETAS
+2523 AANISDVKRLVQAS
-2538 AGTTASGFKTK
+2538 ANGTTETGFNVK
-2549 GNYGEAVT
+2549 GDDATAKKVKLG
-2557 SRLDKQLN
+2557 KQLN
-2565 VVGDVDT
+2565 VVGGTND
-2572 TKVAKDDLS
+2572 ASELS
-2581 NGNVGVVTSTDM
+2581 DNNIGVVTTADAE
-2593 NGNATL
+2593 GNATL

-2606 INLGENGSV
+2606 INLESV
-2615 TTGSTLM
+2615 
-2622 NKTGITNGNMSLGAD
+2622 KTGNTTLDTN
-2637 GLTIQNGPKFTNN
+2637 GLTIKEGT
-2650 GINAANQKV
+2650 ATKV
-2659 TGVANGTDPNDAVN
+2659 AITSDNVTMGGNVIHNVGDGVDPTDAVN
-2673 VSQLE
+2673 KGQLE
-2678 AVKSD
+2678 ALQAQVSGGWNLAGKNSDGTAVTAKIGAGKTVTYTDGTYTKSVVTKDDNNNATVKVD
-2683 VTAGWK
+2683 VTAGTFGSGTGDM
-2689 IAGKNALG
+2689 AG
-2697 TDLTANIGKGKTVSY
+2697 TVTSTANGL
-2712 AGGKYATATLS
+2712 ATTQ
-2723 VDSTTGNATVAVNAV
+2723 DVAN
-2738 TNTLSVGAD
+2738 
-2747 GKITSNGDGLT
+2747 
-2758 TTGAVKDAIN
+2758 AIN
-2768 GAYWTIQAGN
+2768 SAYWTIQDGN
-2778 ATGNA
+2778 NPGNA
-2783 QKVSAGST
+2783 QQVKAGNTVSLKAGD
-2791 ITFNAGSNLS
+2791 NLS
-2801 LSQDGTK
+2801 LDQNGRE
-2808 FTYALNTDLQDMT
+2808 FTYKLNKTLQNMT
-2821 SVTAKDQKDNTAV
+2821 SVTAVDDKQNTAV
-2834 LTGEGL
+2834 LNSEGL

-2888 GVANGTVDA
+2888 GVAKGTVDA
-2897 NSQDAI
+2897 DSQDAI

-2970 TTTDGKAALTGTTDG
+2970 ITTDGKAALTGTTDG
-2985 LVTGTNLTSVL
+2985 LVTGMNLTSVL

-3002 AQSSQVGSG
+3002 AQSSQVGTG
-3011 QNNGSTLQSITAGSK
+3011 QNNGSTAQSITAGSK
-3026 VGFIAGNNMILTQ
+3026 VSFIAGDNMILTQ

-3049 SSLTGMNTIAFT
+3049 SSLTDMNTIAFT
-3061 GLGSGAS
+3061 GLGNGAS

-3239 GVTVNGAA
+3239 GVTVNGTA
-3247 KTVMGLANTTWDG
+3247 KTIMGLANTTWDG

-3292 KGTYDVGK
+3292 KGTYGVGK

-3351 LKNPAGGS
+3351 LKNPNGGP

-3404 NVTIDGT
+3404 NVTIDGK
-3411 TTNADGGTVYKLGLN
+3411 TTNAAGGKVYKLGLN

-3465 VVVGGDGDN
+3465 VVVGGDN
-3474 GIKIEANGDQQTIS
+3474 GIKIEANDGQQTIS
-3488 GLSNTTWNGR
+3488 GLSNRTWNGR

-3610 RVETTVGDNVYSGV
+3610 RVETKVGDNVYSGV

-3699 EGSIEAKSIKSDSFT
+3699 EGSIETKSIKSDSFT

-3725 KVGDQSALTG
+3725 KVGNQSALTG

-3761 GDGKD
+3761 GDGKN
-3766 DGDVV
+3766 DGDAV
-3771 NVKQVNDLAAR
+3771 NVKQVNELAAR
-3782 QGEVI
+3782 QGEAI
-3787 GQNAAHINQLDRAV
+3787 NQNAAHINQLDRAV

-3837 FGNYRGESAAAVGM
+3837 FGNYRGASAAAVGM

-3914 QIEGTKTPQPVT
+3914 QTEGTKTPQPVT

-3939 VAAYLPSVDNSTR
+3939 VAAYLPSIDNSTR

-4010 AKAGALKDCR
+4010 AQAGALKDCR